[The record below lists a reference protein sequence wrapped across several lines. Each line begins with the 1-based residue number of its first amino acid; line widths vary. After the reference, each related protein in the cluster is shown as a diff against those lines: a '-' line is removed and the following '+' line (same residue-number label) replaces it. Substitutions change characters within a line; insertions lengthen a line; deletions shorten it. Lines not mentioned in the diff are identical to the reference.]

1 MFYNISQ
8 AFVPCYLQTPMV
20 MQNLDFFPF
29 NDVFLVYKIIS
40 FLFEV
45 KELLEIL
52 IEYILYI

>member
-52 IEYILYI
+52 IEYML